1 MSKEA
6 LAYAAF
12 SSQLSTDS
20 KSTFRIIPAGPFKAS
35 DGRPGN
41 GGSWLLTPAIAQAM
55 IQAANAAADDYP
67 IDYEHQTLQAA
78 KNGVPAPAAGWFKRL
93 EWRADGLYVTDA
105 RWTARAKE
113 MIDHLEYRFISP
125 VFTYNPSTFVAQK
138 LHSIALTNTPALPN
152 LTDLATLSG
161 QHPPVYLANLER
173 QEFAR
178 RMGLT
183 DEQFMA
189 GAQAPTAPEP
199 LSFRS
204 AEALTKLLTTRI

>member
-6 LAYAAF
+6 LASAAF

-20 KSTFRIIPAGPFKAS
+20 KSTFRIIPAGAFKAN

-41 GGSWLLTPAIAQAM
+41 GASWLLTPAIAQAM
-55 IQAANAAADDYP
+55 IQAANTAANDYP

-93 EWRADGLYVTDA
+93 EWRTDGLYVTDA
-105 RWTARAKE
+105 RWTVRAKE
-113 MIDHLEYRFISP
+113 MIDRLEYRFISP
-125 VFTYNPSTFVAQK
+125 VFTFNTSTFALLK
-138 LHSIALTNTPALPN
+138 LHSIALTNTPALPD
-152 LTDLATLSG
+152 LTDLAKLSG
-161 QHPPVYLANLER
+161 QHSTTHLAKVEQ

-183 DEQFMA
+183 YEQFMA
-189 GAQAPTAPEP
+189 GAPAPAAQEP
-199 LSFRS
+199 MSDRS
-204 AEALTKLLTTRI
+204 AEALTRLLTQRI